1 MEITKDLLSLSG
13 LRTRSKNDKGQSI
26 PGLVEWIGRDKTKTD
41 EDKKNVLARRGLRQR
56 SLDDELGRRIPASA
70 RWLGERRTLGEQQ
83 SVKNTYNKRY
93 DDLRQMEEEKQRQ
106 TTILVEKQRQI
117 KKLADW
123 KELVK
128 QKKLETNTKN
138 ITGKKTKKTKKSRHQ
153 RRKERVQQRR
163 QIVENQTSVPYYG
176 YNSSK
181 SGDITSIENLN
192 SNIFGETRSWYTGE
206 TPFHIK
212 KEINN
217 EYKKK
222 IKEKLLESLKKY
234 TPVPCELL
242 ETFRI
247 TVQEQDK
254 NNPNGFKWAIIND
267 DEIFKKKW
275 GTFSFKRNAEMHP
288 EDKAQYIDNMKIAV
302 EQVVESSILNKEES
316 LREKLIKLYENIDN
330 LDVTSDEFVEV
341 ERLIIELSRPG
352 KEIWKRMMFSDNI
365 EPDQDYTL
373 SRNLRNAIKL
383 KDDIVFFFELGERC
397 ENGINQMLMEKR
409 KFMKLINSDAVEHQ
423 SGKSTSLPLGVLSFL
438 TPTEMMNVGTTSKIM
453 NTKTRNTRQ
462 HIFQKKKNKKGGT
475 RNYKFKS
482 KRKKMHKRKSRKI

>member
-13 LRTRSKNDKGQSI
+13 LRTRSKNDQGQSI
-26 PGLVEWIGRDKTKTD
+26 PGLAEWIGRDKTKTD

-70 RWLGERRTLGEQQ
+70 RWLGERRTLGEQHV
-83 SVKNTYNKRY
+83 VKNTYNKRY
-93 DDLRQMEEEKQRQ
+93 DSLRQMEE
-106 TTILVEKQRQI
+106 EKQRQI

-123 KELVK
+123 KE
-128 QKKLETNTKN
+128 TNTKN
-138 ITGKKTKKTKKSRHQ
+138 ITGKKTKKPKKTKKSRHQ

-163 QIVENQTSVPYYG
+163 QIVENQTSVPYYE

-181 SGDITSIENLN
+181 SGDPTRIEKMR

-247 TVQEQDK
+247 TVREQDE

-288 EDKAQYIDNMKIAV
+288 DDKAQYIDKMKIAV

-383 KDDIVFFFELGERC
+383 NDDIVFFFELDERC

-409 KFMKLINSDAVEHQ
+409 KFMKLINSDAVEHE

-438 TPTEMMNVGTTSKIM
+438 DTTDMMNVGTFSKIM
-453 NTKTRNTRQ
+453 NTKTRSTRQ
-462 HIFQKKKNKKGGT
+462 HIFQKKKNNKGGT
-475 RNYKFKS
+475 RKYKFKS
-482 KRKKMHKRKSRKI
+482 KRKTMRKRKSRKRKTRKY